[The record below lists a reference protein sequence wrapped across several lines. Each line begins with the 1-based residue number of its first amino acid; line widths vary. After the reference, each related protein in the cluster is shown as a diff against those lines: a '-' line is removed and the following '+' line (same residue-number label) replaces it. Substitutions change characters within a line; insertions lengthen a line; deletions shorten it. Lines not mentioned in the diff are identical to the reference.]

1 MSRARSPSIAKP
13 KSNPNT
19 ATKQWSNQANTSNQP
34 HEYSWYSRDA
44 QYANELRYLVS
55 LSKIVTKRNEL
66 KLNRAKPEV
75 NCSHRVNTT
84 KRHTAAVT
92 NMAEWP
98 SKSKARANWE
108 RHLVTNRHIYD
119 VVKNVFLNAHTH
131 TRNIYGLQRIM
142 DSIGNVSVNVV
153 WGPGWYVSVL
163 LFDGSLLCNIHL
175 HAFNKCKLLSVWRDL
190 LYVFVPSPDVFG
202 LCAKRTVVPAPA
214 TTKRSTI
221 NVTNF
226 QANSICHCI
235 VSGNRFGVFEFVF
248 VLVLI
253 VQTHSMFVLL

>member
-19 ATKQWSNQANTSNQP
+19 ATKQRSNQANTSNQP

-131 TRNIYGLQRIM
+131 THGIFTVCNELWIRLETFPWMSFEARDDMFRCCCSMAAFSVIYICTH
-142 DSIGNVSVNVV
+142 SINANC
-153 WGPGWYVSVL
+153 W
-163 LFDGSLLCNIHL
+163 
-175 HAFNKCKLLSVWRDL
+175 AF
-190 LYVFVPSPDVFG
+190 G
-202 LCAKRTVVPAPA
+202 A
-214 TTKRSTI
+214 
-221 NVTNF
+221 
-226 QANSICHCI
+226 ICYM
-235 VSGNRFGVFEFVF
+235 SSFPPPMYLVF
-248 VLVLI
+248 VLSARWSRPQL
-253 VQTHSMFVLL
+253 QLNGQQ